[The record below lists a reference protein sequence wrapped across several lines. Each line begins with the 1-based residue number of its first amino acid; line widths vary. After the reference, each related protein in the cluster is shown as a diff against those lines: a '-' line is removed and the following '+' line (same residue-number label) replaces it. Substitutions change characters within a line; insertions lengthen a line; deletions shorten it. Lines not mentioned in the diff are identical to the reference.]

1 MAQYKQM
8 FDGIWSDTSM
18 SKEITKLALDELKKG
33 FKDYSPDAV
42 YYMILHH
49 LFHYSIVDFA
59 DDKIFKSRTGFKDK
73 EIWNKLYKFQKDGVM
88 GGLSRKLKIWRLYY
102 CR

>member
-1 MAQYKQM
+1 MADFCADSLGFINSEKPQLHILHNKKEEVAQYKQM

-59 DDKIFKSRTGFKDK
+59 DDKIFKSKNR
-73 EIWNKLYKFQKDGVM
+73 I
-88 GGLSRKLKIWRLYY
+88 
-102 CR
+102 